1 MPRPK
6 KSDGSEPKSR
16 SRSGCWS
23 CKARKVKCTE
33 ERPSC
38 SKCLKGGFQCDYG
51 IRLNWD
57 GRRTKR
63 PQLKAI
69 HLDAGSLMD
78 GGENCDINDDGASGD
93 ESSTVPPPPR
103 LQSQHEM
110 TFQLGTN
117 ISPPSSSSSTL
128 SAGPSGGLQ
137 QAMSFGSFQ
146 VSAPARTQ
154 AGKSSTKNSASTG
167 TFQVL
172 TPTAMAPTSPV
183 MSQFSVRRPVKPL
196 KNSTSNTAAV
206 DASGSR
212 TPLPSAAAPTSQ
224 PFTAPAIPESTS
236 PADSGDVSRQATKR
250 QRIDSDSS
258 ERDFAWTWPLS
269 PSTGSGSLS
278 APSPLQAVPL
288 PGFAGKLHFEAPSPR
303 NGEDTQQGRAS
314 PHMSGNLLHYQA
326 TNDFRR
332 LSVSSLLSGPFD
344 PSSAAGTPPANPTTQ
359 GDEAPSSG
367 EVKDHHHHHR
377 SSCYFGIDAG
387 FQDLDLGKNDDA
399 NALSGVRSN
408 GKLGKSNGAEHAAN
422 PNQDP
427 SGYYSKPVSV
437 RIPRAL
443 GNLPPK
449 LTENPMNML
458 YFHHFINNTARVL
471 VPHDDPQ
478 SNPFRTILPQ
488 MAINNDNLLSLLLA
502 YSASHRARILDQTEP
517 VMRIAL
523 WVQDIFPA
531 LRQALDDHKQKI
543 SNANVATAIMLASLA
558 IVSPTAFGY
567 NIPWQR
573 HLMLARELIAA
584 RPEGLR
590 VDHHSSLEGQVCS
603 FLWSWF
609 AYIDVLGGLS
619 GGPTDATPAWILDY
633 KVYDPQ
639 DDDEIDCI
647 MGFTTRCVYILSQI
661 AELVRRHEPDRLRI
675 TRKDPNAW
683 IPSMQVEMSVE
694 SLEVDV
700 RDSMIQP
707 PRPCAHLH
715 RSGDALRWDRDEMTA
730 TNEAYHWAALVH
742 LQRRVLG
749 KPTEHPDVQGPVQE
763 IINCI
768 DRVSFGGTAENC
780 LLFPLFTAGCDCL
793 DPERRKN
800 LLSRIQSVEGTGMMQ
815 VTRARALMQ
824 KSWGTGKPWET
835 LLSTEF
841 IG

>member
-1 MPRPK
+1 M
-6 KSDGSEPKSR
+6 
-16 SRSGCWS
+16 
-23 CKARKVKCTE
+23 
-33 ERPSC
+33 
-38 SKCLKGGFQCDYG
+38 
-51 IRLNWD
+51 
-57 GRRTKR
+57 
-63 PQLKAI
+63 
-69 HLDAGSLMD
+69 
-78 GGENCDINDDGASGD
+78 
-93 ESSTVPPPPR
+93 
-103 LQSQHEM
+103 
-110 TFQLGTN
+110 
-117 ISPPSSSSSTL
+117 
-128 SAGPSGGLQ
+128 
-137 QAMSFGSFQ
+137 
-146 VSAPARTQ
+146 
-154 AGKSSTKNSASTG
+154 
-167 TFQVL
+167 
-172 TPTAMAPTSPV
+172 AMAPTSPV
-183 MSQFSVRRPVKPL
+183 MSQFTVRRPVKPL
-196 KNSTSNTAAV
+196 KGAAGKAAQSTGALPHQSPDGLRAA
-206 DASGSR
+206 
-212 TPLPSAAAPTSQ
+212 PPTSQ
-224 PFTAPAIPESTS
+224 PFTSAGAPESVS
-236 PADSGDVSRQATKR
+236 PADSGDARRQSSKR

-278 APSPLQAVPL
+278 APSPRQFPPP
-288 PGFAGKLHFEAPSPR
+288 PGFTSKPPVEGSSPR
-303 NGEDTQQGRAS
+303 NYDDGQQGRAS
-314 PHMSGNLLHYQA
+314 PRTSNSLLHLQA

-344 PSSAAGTPPANPTTQ
+344 PSSAAGTPPASTTPPIQNPSAQPTETTRPV
-359 GDEAPSSG
+359 DDSNKRTS
-367 EVKDHHHHHR
+367 DHHHHHR

-387 FQDLDLGKNDDA
+387 FQDTDLGKNDDA
-399 NALSGVRSN
+399 NALSGVRS
-408 GKLGKSNGAEHAAN
+408 GPKSGKSNGPEREPKASI
-422 PNQDP
+422 D
-427 SGYYSKPVSV
+427 STGYYATPVSV

-443 GNLPPK
+443 GTLPPK

-573 HLMLARELIAA
+573 HLMLARELIAT

-661 AELVRRHEPDRLRI
+661 AELVRVHEPERLKI
-675 TRKDPNAW
+675 TRKDPDAW
-683 IPSMQVEMSVE
+683 IPGIDIEQSVE

-700 RDSMIQP
+700 RDSMVQP

-715 RSGDALRWDRDEMTA
+715 RSGDALRSWDRDEMTA

-749 KPTEHPDVQGPVQE
+749 KPTDHPDVQQPVQQ
-763 IINCI
+763 IIDCI

-780 LLFPLFTAGCDCL
+780 LLFPLFTAGCECL
-793 DPERRKN
+793 DVGTRKN
-800 LLSRIQSVEGTGMMQ
+800 LLNRMLSVEGTGMMQ

-824 KSWGTGKPWET
+824 KAWGTGKPWET
-835 LLSTEF
+835 LLTTEF